1 MKITRHTDMIV
12 NGRPFQSW
20 YESADGDHVSLP
32 LDASA
37 VTDAVVERVATAI
50 KAEYTDIVLQNREDT
65 PMSTLLARAAIAALA
80 QALGE
85 EQ

>member
-1 MKITRHTDMIV
+1 MSDWYPINREEQERCAGILAHT
-12 NGRPFQSW
+12 
-20 YESADGDHVSLP
+20 HVPLP